1 MTSTL
6 TIYDLSPNDVGRY
19 QCNMDNGIGSPA
31 VRTIDL
37 TYPFAPRIVPVTRWS
52 RAAPNIVS
60 NKNKTISVTQSTLI
74 SDQLISIVKGAHA
87 RLTCVIAAEPNPEV
101 NWLREPANLTLIEG
115 GQFHSVVKSIRPG
128 LYHAILYLIQP
139 QEVDLGRYFCKV
151 KNLVGEDIGRVDLI
165 RPTQPDLPSSPRLL
179 NATSTSL
186 TVSWTQ
192 GFNGGPEQ
200 NFLYVAR
207 KYLLAG
213 SPSTTLILTQFFQ
226 NIPFTGLTGKQAEFL
241 SCRLNNQL
249 RNS

>member
-1 MTSTL
+1 MFV
-6 TIYDLSPNDVGRY
+6 IV
-19 QCNMDNGIGSPA
+19 
-31 VRTIDL
+31 V
-37 TYPFAPRIVPVTRWS
+37 APRIVPVTRWS

-151 KNLVGEDIGRVDLI
+151 SLICIIKYIDIIVIIIKRDHLTKSFETIVAWFHIHG
-165 RPTQPDLPSSPRLL
+165 LL
-179 NATSTSL
+179 YDFINNISL
-186 TVSWTQ
+186 
-192 GFNGGPEQ
+192 F
-200 NFLYVAR
+200 
-207 KYLLAG
+207 
-213 SPSTTLILTQFFQ
+213 
-226 NIPFTGLTGKQAEFL
+226 
-241 SCRLNNQL
+241 QL
-249 RNS
+249 RYPICLFVLFLLLLKRFLLD